1 MRALGK
7 SVVLGLDIQ
16 EKQGTILVPDTHQT
30 STDRCEVRHIGPLV
44 KNVQKGDIVQKPELI
59 IVATRR
65 GQDYDLMDGDVKCM
79 VVEEDDI
86 RVVLED
92 NDMRTVL
99 ERRAKESGHGLTL
112 SSQSE

>member
-7 SVVLGLDIQ
+7 NVVLGLDIQ

-30 STDRCEVRHIGPLV
+30 STDRCEVRHIGPDV
-44 KNVQKGDIVQKPELI
+44 KKVRIGDIVQKPELI

-65 GQDYDLMDGDVKCM
+65 GQDFDLMDGGVKCM

-86 RVVLED
+86 RMVLED
-92 NDMRTVL
+92 GVGEIREVCTPT
-99 ERRAKESGHGLTL
+99 SGSG
-112 SSQSE
+112 QI